1 MSNTISVQQFLPD
14 TTYRA
19 KTTLPHPLLFQVNR
33 AGCSYCCNDFSITRE
48 REYPYYTIHY
58 IFDGCGFFHIAG
70 QDYLLKKGDIFL
82 ISPNQAHAYRNS
94 SSEPL
99 GLIWMELSGGMCRE
113 LFSSM
118 IHRHGYTFTDMDSI
132 CVLQSMTTLLHALTS
147 TTQPDPH
154 LVSAQVYT
162 ALMELLRLAETA
174 PTQRN
179 PYVDAALAYIH
190 KHCTEPIRISE
201 LADSLHI
208 SCAYLIKLFRE
219 NVGVAPL
226 KYLHL
231 KRIEYAC
238 LLLRTTQMSIE
249 EISNEVGMYDCSSFC
264 HLFKNIRFM
273 TPAKYRQ
280 SFLKSSSTANSKPL
294 PPTTS
299 AQHKQHI

>member
-70 QDYLLKKGDIFL
+70 QDYLLKKGDIF
-82 ISPNQAHAYRNS
+82 IRSPPSRCHAYRNS

-132 CVLQSMTTLLHALTS
+132 CVLQSMTTFFTCPYNPPPNSIPIWSQPRSILL
-147 TTQPDPH
+147 
-154 LVSAQVYT
+154 
-162 ALMELLRLAETA
+162 
-174 PTQRN
+174 
-179 PYVDAALAYIH
+179 
-190 KHCTEPIRISE
+190 
-201 LADSLHI
+201 
-208 SCAYLIKLFRE
+208 
-219 NVGVAPL
+219 
-226 KYLHL
+226 
-231 KRIEYAC
+231 
-238 LLLRTTQMSIE
+238 
-249 EISNEVGMYDCSSFC
+249 
-264 HLFKNIRFM
+264 
-273 TPAKYRQ
+273 
-280 SFLKSSSTANSKPL
+280 
-294 PPTTS
+294 
-299 AQHKQHI
+299 